1 MRAYMLASL
10 LLLLGGCA
18 SPLPPPDP
26 QQAWVNLYAPA
37 GELLMAD
44 RVDRQR
50 WPDGRYFQVSPGPH
64 DLQVRFQFEV
74 NRGGGLGMSS
84 EPLELTC
91 EIRLRYADFKAGQR
105 YRIEARSMAM
115 SAQAWLYDEQRQ
127 VLTRGK
133 VLRCGTAY

>member
-1 MRAYMLASL
+1 MRAYVLASL

-18 SPLPPPDP
+18 SPLPQPDP
-26 QQAWVNLYAPA
+26 KQAWVELYAPA

-44 RVDRQR
+44 ELDRQR

-64 DLQVRFQFEV
+64 DLQVRFQFEA
-74 NRGGGLGMSS
+74 NRGGGIGLDS
-84 EPLELTC
+84 EPLLLTC
-91 EIRLRYADFKAGQR
+91 EIRLRYADFQAGQR

-115 SAQAWLYDEQRQ
+115 TAQAWLYDEQRQ
-127 VLTRGK
+127 VLARGK

>member
-64 DLQVRFQFEV
+64 DLQVRFQFEA
-74 NRGGGLGMSS
+74 NGGGGLGMNS
-84 EPLELTC
+84 EPLRLTC
-91 EIRLRYADFKAGQR
+91 EIRLRYADFKAGQQ

-127 VLTRGK
+127 VLARGK